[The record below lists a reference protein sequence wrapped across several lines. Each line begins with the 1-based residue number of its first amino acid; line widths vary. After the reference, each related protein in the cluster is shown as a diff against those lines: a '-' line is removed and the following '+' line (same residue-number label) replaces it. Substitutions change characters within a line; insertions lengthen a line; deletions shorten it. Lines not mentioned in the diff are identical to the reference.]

1 MLFPFLDLKAEYATM
16 KQDVREAVDKVLESQ
31 LFIMGPEVKQLESEI
46 AAFIGCRFALAC
58 ASGSDA
64 ILLSLMALGIDSGDE
79 IITPPFTFVATA
91 GSIARL
97 KAKPVF
103 VDIDRETY
111 NLDPKLLEA
120 AITKRT
126 KAIMPV
132 HLFGL
137 SAEMKEINAIAR
149 AHNLP
154 VIEDAAQS
162 IGARYHDQFVG
173 NIGTCASF
181 SFFPSKN
188 LGGAGDGGM
197 ITTNDSELAER
208 IAVLRDHGSRK
219 KYQYDLL
226 GMNSRLDSLQAA
238 ILLVKFRHLE
248 SMTQA
253 RRRHADRYC
262 ELFQKAG
269 LEKVIA
275 LPVQPAGLFHVYNQ
289 FVIRTPKRDQLREYL
304 RNSGI
309 PSEIYYPSPLHLQPA
324 FADLGY
330 HAGAFPASEEASQ
343 QVLALP
349 IFPMMSEEQQNMV
362 VDRTAE
368 FFAGKR

>member
-1 MLFPFLDLKAEYATM
+1 
-16 KQDVREAVDKVLESQ
+16 
-31 LFIMGPEVKQLESEI
+31 
-46 AAFIGCRFALAC
+46 
-58 ASGSDA
+58 
-64 ILLSLMALGIDSGDE
+64 MALGVDSGDE

-120 AITKRT
+120 AITERT

-137 SAEMKEINAIAR
+137 SAEMEEINAIAR
-149 AHNLP
+149 AHNVP

-162 IGARYHDQFVG
+162 IGARYHDQYVG
-173 NIGTCASF
+173 NIGALGCF

-197 ITTNDSELAER
+197 ITSNDPELAER

-238 ILLVKFRHLE
+238 ILLVKLKHLE
-248 SMTQA
+248 RMTQA
-253 RRRHADRYC
+253 RRRYKRRTLSPIVSY
-262 ELFQKAG
+262 QAG
-269 LEKVIA
+269 LEKVIG
-275 LPVQPAGLFHVYNQ
+275 LPVQLEGLFHVYNQ

-304 RNSGI
+304 RSSGI
-309 PSEIYYPSPLHLQPA
+309 PTEIYYPSPLHLQPA

-349 IFPMMSEEQQNMV
+349 IFPMMCEEQQTMV
-362 VDRTAE
+362 VERTAE

>member
-1 MLFPFLDLKAEYATM
+1 
-16 KQDVREAVDKVLESQ
+16 
-31 LFIMGPEVKQLESEI
+31 
-46 AAFIGCRFALAC
+46 
-58 ASGSDA
+58 
-64 ILLSLMALGIDSGDE
+64 
-79 IITPPFTFVATA
+79 
-91 GSIARL
+91 
-97 KAKPVF
+97 
-103 VDIDRETY
+103 
-111 NLDPKLLEA
+111 
-120 AITKRT
+120 
-126 KAIMPV
+126 MPV

-137 SAEMKEINAIAR
+137 SAEMEEINAIAR

-162 IGARYHDQFVG
+162 IGARYRDQFVG
-173 NIGTCASF
+173 NTGDLGCF

-197 ITTNDSELAER
+197 ITTNDPELAER

-238 ILLVKFRHLE
+238 ILSVKFKHLE

-253 RRRHADRYC
+253 RRRNADRYRQ
-262 ELFQKAG
+262 LFDQAG
-269 LEKVIA
+269 LAKVIG
-275 LPVQPAGLFHVYNQ
+275 LPLQPEGLFHVYNQ
-289 FVIRTPKRDQLREYL
+289 FVIRTRERDQLREHL

-309 PSEIYYPSPLHLQPA
+309 PTEIYYPSPLHLQPA

-330 HAGAFPASEEASQ
+330 RSGTFPESEEASQ
-343 QVLALP
+343 HVLALP
-349 IFPMMSEEQQNMV
+349 IFPMMSEEQQKMV
-362 VDRTAE
+362 VEQIAE